1 MLKNLAF
8 GIAAASL
15 LGGALPETTRAQ
27 EASATQESVLEQE
40 RERSEAERRETERE
54 RAELEAARARLEE
67 ARRELE
73 RAARE
78 VGELS
83 RRDTGYSYSYSTGM
97 RGAMRAEL
105 GLALEDSDEG
115 VRVTGVTPGGPAAA
129 AGVAVG
135 DVVTAIDST
144 TLAGAGS
151 ESQRLVEHM
160 RNVDAGQAVV
170 LHIERDGAAREI
182 TVTAREPQHPFMVW
196 SGSDQPVIIGG
207 GPGSVSTV
215 RVPRAAPTWIGP
227 GGAFNVF
234 LGGRWN
240 DLELVTLTPA
250 LGSYFGA
257 TEGLLVVRAP
267 DEPRIGLQDGDVIL
281 EIAGR
286 EPTSPEHAMRILMS
300 FEPGETVSFSIMR
313 RQRRETTQYVIPG
326 DGSEG

>member
-1 MLKNLAF
+1 MFKNLSI

-15 LGGALPETTRAQ
+15 IGGALPETAPAQ
-27 EASATQESVLEQE
+27 EASITQESVREQE
-40 RERSEAERRETERE
+40 RKRGEAERRESERE

-73 RAARE
+73 EAARE

-83 RRDTGYSYSYSTGM
+83 RRDAGYVYSYNMGM

-105 GLALEDSDEG
+105 GITLDDSDEG

-135 DVVTAIDST
+135 DVITAIDST

-160 RNVDAGQAVV
+160 RNVDPGQAVV

-182 TVTAREPQHPFMVW
+182 TVTAREPDHNVMIWGAGDNELFVR
-196 SGSDQPVIIGG
+196 
-207 GPGSVSTV
+207 GPGSPGGITMVTPGTA
-215 RVPRAAPTWIGP
+215 PRLVGP
-227 GGAFNVF
+227 GGAYSVF

-240 DLELVTLTPA
+240 DLEVVTLTPE

-281 EIAGR
+281 DIAGR
-286 EPTSPEHAMRILMS
+286 QPTSPEHAMRILMS
-300 FEPGETVSFSIMR
+300 FEPGETLRFSIMR
-313 RQRRETTQYVIPG
+313 RQRRENVEYTVP
-326 DGSEG
+326 DR